1 MSDVNNYLQGLQ
13 ERLVADGCTVTQEQL
28 GGHTVLVGYKAKMKA
43 LSKMHVF
50 TVADAAGQVTEP
62 ALRGFTDAAVK
73 LATDRKGQLRGL
85 QSGVIVLPILVG
97 TGVDEQATAVTRKAY
112 RLNMGGFAVFA
123 QPSVVD
129 VTADRVW
136 TFRGVRL
143 WGYAFNALIKKTLQR
158 YLP

>member
-1 MSDVNNYLQGLQ
+1 
-13 ERLVADGCTVTQEQL
+13 VTHEEL
-28 GGHTVLVGYKAKMKA
+28 GDRTVLVGYKSQMKA

-62 ALRGFTDAAVK
+62 ILRGFADAAVK

-97 TGVDEQATAVTRKAY
+97 TGVDAQAVAVTQKAY
-112 RLNMGGFAVFA
+112 NLNVGGFAVLA
-123 QPSVVD
+123 QPAVVD

-143 WGYAFNALIKKTLQR
+143 WGYAFNALIKKTYQR